1 MSAQV
6 PWRQLMPQQPEGY
19 EMPFWYSSLQSFW
32 LYYPVRTDLA
42 RALLPELPAGHGL
55 RLAEFEELDDRAL
68 VSLDFQAYTS
78 GGTTPAGSYLS
89 FTREVEFNVY
99 VYPEHRSPAVP
110 LMPWQ
115 EYLRG
120 RDQTKTI
127 GGFRLHVPCD
137 NANAVAAGV
146 GNFGEPKWLASF
158 AYQVPSPNTPPTA
171 ALSPDQW
178 SYGVYEYCEP
188 PGTPPEDTLIF
199 RIDADLSGTQPV
211 ISDLSPLIEY
221 GTREIDGRT
230 VVAANH
236 WTFFGSFDTYFFDA
250 DAARKVKLHLG
261 PSVDHHRLHQDV
273 QELIGSTPPVAAQTF
288 TSAPVSSEGQ
298 AWLEAPNG

>member
-6 PWRQLMPQQPEGY
+6 PWRQLMPEQPEGFA
-19 EMPFWYSSLQSFW
+19 MPFWYSSLLSFW
-32 LYYPVRTDLA
+32 LYYPVRPDLLTG
-42 RALLPELPAGHGL
+42 LLPDLPTGHGL
-55 RLAEFEELDDRAL
+55 RVAEFEELDGQAL

-78 GGTTPAGSYLS
+78 GGSGYLG
-89 FTREVEFNVY
+89 FTREIEFNVY
-99 VYPEHRSPAVP
+99 VYPESRLPAVP

-137 NANAVAAGV
+137 NPVAVQAGTQ
-146 GNFGEPKWLASF
+146 NFGEPKWLASF
-158 AYQVPSPNTPPTA
+158 VYDVPSPNAPDVQTWSYAVYQPCDPASTPP
-171 ALSPDQW
+171 PD
-178 SYGVYEYCEP
+178 SMIVKVEADLT
-188 PGTPPEDTLIF
+188 GTP
-199 RIDADLSGTQPV
+199 PV

-236 WTFFGSFDTYFFDA
+236 WTFFGSFDTYFLDEDA
-250 DAARKVKLHLG
+250 GRKVKLHLG
-261 PSVDHHRLHQDV
+261 PTDLHRLRQDV
-273 QELIGSTPPVAAQTF
+273 QDLIGSTPPIAAQTF
-288 TSAPVSSEGQ
+288 TSAPVSSEAQ
-298 AWLEAPNG
+298 AWLEWPDD